1 FSALCARLTYLSQN
15 PEPEAPA
22 NDTPPPSAE
31 DYTNWGVPGD
41 IKAFGLTGDKNP
53 LLEERAA
60 VTCRDCLLKDHKAG
74 TPECPQYEWR
84 KELWGDLPKNEN
96 QSGMASNNNTRFIYE
111 FSERT
116 KVSLSFQELKLN
128 ESLIQS
134 LNHAK
139 LQGPHGVQQC
149 AVLPAINGRNVIAQ
163 APSETGKTTAIII
176 CIAQLI
182 DAFKKGVQALVI
194 SPTEQKATEIHSMV
208 NLLGYQCYN
217 SSGSQSVRDDL
228 VALAEG
234 HGYPILVGTP
244 DRILQHLC
252 RGLLDTSKI
261 KILALDDLDTLVDNG
276 FRRQIPDIYHCLP
289 RSIQTI
295 GTCSVLP
302 SNILKESKAY
312 IHNPLYV
319 AIEQFNGLSRKM
331 THAFVVI
338 PQDGQSDTK
347 ARTLHSLIYQGN
359 IRVRAGILCNM
370 LADVECVREQL
381 RQLGYIYPY
390 VPTNANSE
398 TYHELIRNFRA
409 GSNNR
414 QLITTYS
421 VPLKRL
427 LGAWGVSGDNFWI
440 VNFNTPCS
448 PQNYLER
455 VNYLGI
461 CSGRNTAITLVDD
474 GTDEIN
480 MIREIEQHFGIQM
493 VELRWDGNSLL

>member
-1 FSALCARLTYLSQN
+1 QLANLKLEEGGDMVEHIADFCRMRSQLSGTRLAIDDQACISIEMKEFSALCARLTYLSQN
-15 PEPEAPA
+15 PEPEAPV

-208 NLLGYQCYN
+208 
-217 SSGSQSVRDDL
+217 
-228 VALAEG
+228 
-234 HGYPILVGTP
+234 
-244 DRILQHLC
+244 
-252 RGLLDTSKI
+252 
-261 KILALDDLDTLVDNG
+261 
-276 FRRQIPDIYHCLP
+276 
-289 RSIQTI
+289 
-295 GTCSVLP
+295 
-302 SNILKESKAY
+302 
-312 IHNPLYV
+312 
-319 AIEQFNGLSRKM
+319 
-331 THAFVVI
+331 
-338 PQDGQSDTK
+338 
-347 ARTLHSLIYQGN
+347 
-359 IRVRAGILCNM
+359 
-370 LADVECVREQL
+370 ECVREQL